1 MRPAPR
7 RKNLEASDQP
17 VPKENPM
24 TVIDTQEK
32 PVERGAGEK
41 ASSKRPEHDE
51 RHGGDPT
58 ESDEAARREDPFAL
72 DPLSPPSGRPW

>member
-1 MRPAPR
+1 
-7 RKNLEASDQP
+7 
-17 VPKENPM
+17 M

-41 ASSKRPEHDE
+41 AMSERPEQERRGTESASPPDE
-51 RHGGDPT
+51 RAG
-58 ESDEAARREDPFAL
+58 EREDPFAL